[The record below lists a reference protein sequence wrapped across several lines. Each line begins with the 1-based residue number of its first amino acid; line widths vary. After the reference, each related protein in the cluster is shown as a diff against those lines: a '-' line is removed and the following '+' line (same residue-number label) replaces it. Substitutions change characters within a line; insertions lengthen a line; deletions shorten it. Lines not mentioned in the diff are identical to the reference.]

1 MGKAA
6 RRRRTDPTLAEY
18 RRKRDFS
25 RTPEPGGKKSHDVIE
40 SVRLTHP
47 DRVLYPDVGLTKRG
61 LAEYYVEI
69 ADRILPEVVQ
79 RPLSLVRC
87 PDGLGEGCF
96 YQKHL
101 GANPPGDLHC
111 ARIKEKSGTTCY
123 AMIKDLQGLIS
134 LVQMSVLE
142 IHPWGARTDRLEH
155 PDRMVF
161 DLDPDPAVPWAGVVA
176 AALETRDR
184 LTSLGLA
191 SFVKTTGG
199 KGLHVVVPLSRR
211 HDWERVHGFARRF
224 AEAMAAES
232 PARYTARMAKAA
244 RKGKIFID
252 YVRNARG
259 ATAVA
264 AYSARA
270 KPGAPVATPLAWD
283 ELNAS
288 LSPEHFTVES
298 LPRRLAGRARDPWR
312 GIDKL
317 RQSLAKSA

>member
-1 MGKAA
+1 
-6 RRRRTDPTLAEY
+6 
-18 RRKRDFS
+18 
-25 RTPEPGGKKSHDVIE
+25 
-40 SVRLTHP
+40 
-47 DRVLYPDVGLTKRG
+47 
-61 LAEYYVEI
+61 
-69 ADRILPEVVQ
+69 
-79 RPLSLVRC
+79 VRC
-87 PDGLGEGCF
+87 PDGLAQGCF

-101 GANPPGDLHC
+101 GASPPDDLHC
-111 ARIKEKSGTTCY
+111 ARIKEKAGTTCY
-123 AMIKDLQGLIS
+123 AMIKDLKGLIS

-142 IHPWGARTDRLEH
+142 IHPWGARIDRLEH

-184 LTSLGLA
+184 LKSMGLI

-211 HDWERVHGFARRF
+211 HDWERVHGFARQF

-232 PARYTARMAKAA
+232 PARYTARMAKSA

-283 ELNAS
+283 ELDAS
-288 LSPEHFTVES
+288 LSPKRFTVES
-298 LPRRLAGRARDPWR
+298 LPQRLAGGAKDPWR
-312 GIDKL
+312 EIGKL